1 MKGQYFYTAMYLRLS
16 RDDGDSFKS
25 ESGSITNQK
34 GLIRDYIRKQ
44 PDMELYDI
52 YSDDGFSGSNFLRP
66 EFKRMIA
73 DIESGRVNCVIVKDL
88 SRFGRDYIE
97 TGRYLQKIFPSLGVR
112 FIALADNY
120 DSFFSDR
127 GESSIVLPVK
137 NFINDSYCRDIS
149 VKVKSGLEARRRN
162 GEFISPFAVY
172 GYAKDPEDKNHLIID
187 EYAAVNVRNIFKW
200 KIEGMAVS
208 AIVKRLDSLGVLP
221 PREYKKYTGVRFNG
235 GFSGTGRSLWSS
247 ASVKRILS
255 NEVYLGHLV
264 QGKSQK
270 VNYKV
275 QKVIA
280 KPEKE
285 WIRAEHTHDAIITE
299 DDFNIVQNLLKSDS
313 RKSPDMKK
321 PGRFAGLLF
330 CGDCGEQMVRRVNHY
345 KGKTKVYY
353 ICSTKN
359 RGEGCSRHSIKETV
373 LTEITDYIIT
383 KYANI
388 FIDTK
393 KFFNNIEKPKT
404 GLDIISVYNKEI
416 LRLKEEQNKYYKFC
430 QRLNEDL
437 KDGVITKEELER
449 LYNIF
454 NEKTQKLEQSCKEQ
468 ENLIKETLQKRIN
481 CTFRIN
487 GFGDIDRHTLSSM
500 VKRIYIYEGR
510 RIEIEFYFTDTC
522 KIMARG
528 NLYSKDI
535 KKEGKS
541 PS

>member
-44 PDMELYDI
+44 QDMELYDI

-73 DIESGRVNCVIVKDL
+73 DIEAGRVNCVIVKDL

-120 DSFFSDR
+120 DSFFADR

-172 GYAKDPEDKNHLIID
+172 GYVKDPEDKNHLIID

-208 AIVKRLDSLGVLP
+208 AIVKRLDSLGVLS
-221 PREYKKYTGVRFNG
+221 PREYKKSMGVKFNG
-235 GFSGTGRSLWSS
+235 GFSGKGRSLWSS

-270 VNYKV
+270 INYKV

-285 WIRAEHTHDAIITE
+285 WIRAEHTHEAIITE

-313 RKSPDMKK
+313 RKSPDMNK

-388 FIDTK
+388 FMDTK
-393 KFFNNIEKPKT
+393 KSFNNIEKPKAN
-404 GLDIISVYNKEI
+404 LDIISVYNKEI
-416 LRLKEEQNKYYKFC
+416 LRLKEEQNKYHKFC
-430 QRLNEDL
+430 QGLNEDL

-454 NEKTQKLEQSCKEQ
+454 NEKARKLEQSCKEQ
-468 ENLIKETLQKRIN
+468 ENLIEEALQKRRN

-487 GFGDIDRHTLSSM
+487 GFGNIDRHTLSSM

-522 KIMARG
+522 KTMAGG
-528 NLYSKDI
+528 NLYSKGI

-541 PS
+541 SS